1 MSKMDANPESR
12 SEIHNGQNTQQ
23 KRVEAKWRNLL
34 AIIQKAFPSPWK
46 EEGDDRVFENT
57 FLNAVA
63 QLNTMKHP
71 RTYKE
76 QKAWQG
82 YLGDRA
88 VCKRVR

>member
-1 MSKMDANPESR
+1 MDANPESR

-23 KRVEAKWRNLL
+23 KRVEAKWCNLL

-82 YLGDRA
+82 YLGGRA

>member
-1 MSKMDANPESR
+1 MLKSDNNQVSSPETD
-12 SEIHNGQNTQQ
+12 NVTNTQQ
-23 KRVEAKWRNLL
+23 KRVKAKWRALL
-34 AIIQKAFPSPWK
+34 TTIQKAFPSPWK

-57 FLNAVA
+57 FLSAVA